1 MQRIFI
7 VNPKSGKG
15 KSLEVI
21 KYIETICKLKNYDY
35 KIFYTEKK
43 DDAKLIAEYF
53 KNTYSLIYSVGG
65 DGTVNEVSSGL
76 AHGNSFMGIIPA
88 GTGNDFYKTIK
99 NKEEGLFDIDLGIVN
114 DKYFINIAS
123 IGIDAEAC
131 VNADLM
137 KKLKVPNCGVYTSS
151 FIYTYLKY
159 HNQNL
164 KLNNIEK
171 DITLLTVANGQYYG
185 GGYKIAPDA
194 KIDDGL
200 LNIILAEDLSK
211 LEIPGLL
218 LKVAN
223 ASHYKDKRVKHFKVQ
238 NLSVKAPCE
247 IFCQLD
253 GEVIKDNE
261 FNFAIYK
268 NAVRYYNYDDFDV
281 KSKILKK

>member
-1 MQRIFI
+1 M
-7 VNPKSGKG
+7 V
-15 KSLEVI
+15 
-21 KYIETICKLKNYDY
+21 
-35 KIFYTEKK
+35 
-43 DDAKLIAEYF
+43 
-53 KNTYSLIYSVGG
+53 
-65 DGTVNEVSSGL
+65 L
-76 AHGNSFMGIIPA
+76 A
-88 GTGNDFYKTIK
+88 
-99 NKEEGLFDIDLGIVN
+99 ID
-114 DKYFINIAS
+114 
-123 IGIDAEAC
+123 
-131 VNADLM
+131 
-137 KKLKVPNCGVYTSS
+137 
-151 FIYTYLKY
+151 
-159 HNQNL
+159 
-164 KLNNIEK
+164 
-171 DITLLTVANGQYYG
+171 
-185 GGYKIAPDA
+185 PDA